1 MSSLLYKYFVFI
13 LYRYIV
19 LCVDIQCLCYVGIIG
34 MEAAMMI
41 LWKQCRCIT
50 DIIPIISII
59 GDTTQ
64 ISGTLASRASNED
77 FTITERLDSKRL
89 LALPHLRHYQET
101 RPRRPSGDLP
111 CEIFANLRL
120 KSSSYC
126 CSRRYWHNI
135 LI

>member
-1 MSSLLYKYFVFI
+1 MISRIVCNNSITNLNRLCLFPIKLSEWSNRKEYVFTSSLLYKYFVFI
-13 LYRYIV
+13 LSRYIV

-41 LWKQCRCIT
+41 LWKQCRYIT

-64 ISGTLASRASNED
+64 ISGTLASGASNED

-89 LALPHLRHYQET
+89 LALPHLRHY
-101 RPRRPSGDLP
+101 
-111 CEIFANLRL
+111 
-120 KSSSYC
+120 
-126 CSRRYWHNI
+126 
-135 LI
+135 